1 MVFEFHGD
9 STLREVVKLLIQYDN
24 LKGTLEKKDANA
36 GLRVPKIFARP
47 LQNRHTV
54 LFRFD
59 HTASHLS
66 EEFFDS
72 AKMNVSSVEVDNIQ
86 QSLVNR
92 RHVLVLSLGLHE
104 AKFHEMEA
112 PKGQNKNWQD
122 DLVTPTEDYVVER
135 LTGLVAKRDAKGNF
149 IRFDT
154 STKRQVETVVFFQQT
169 AECGAMEVAKLDG
182 FKKMAPYCGRI
193 IKAANE
199 GNELLGR
206 SFQGQFGPLS
216 SIAHLS
222 KQHAQH
228 VLKRTQM
235 LAPLNCHGTEPF
247 LFDAR
252 KPFCTRD
259 GIHLRTKFIRAKLD
273 TLFNIV
279 RNNLC

>member
-1 MVFEFHGD
+1 MIRRPPR
-9 STLREVVKLLIQYDN
+9 STLSSSS
-24 LKGTLEKKDANA
+24 A
-36 GLRVPKIFARP
+36 
-47 LQNRHTV
+47 
-54 LFRFD
+54 
-59 HTASHLS
+59 AS
-66 EEFFDS
+66 DVY
-72 AKMNVSSVEVDNIQ
+72 KRQ
-86 QSLVNR
+86 
-92 RHVLVLSLGLHE
+92 
-104 AKFHEMEA
+104 A
-112 PKGQNKNWQD
+112 PKGQIKNWQD
-122 DLVTPTEDYVVER
+122 DLVTPTEDYIVER
-135 LTGLVAKRDAKGNF
+135 LTGLVAKRDARGNF

-154 STKRQVETVVFFQQT
+154 STKRQVEAVIFFQQT

-193 IKAANE
+193 NKAANE

-222 KQHAQH
+222 KDQANH
-228 VLKRTQM
+228 VLQKTHM
-235 LAPLNCHGTEPF
+235 LTPLNCHGAEPF

-279 RNNLC
+279 NTIC